1 MDNPRKAL
9 YSKPILVP
17 LATTLCFGKPT
28 QNATETAFCYT
39 SRNPSVHLPTNTQH
53 NCEAGG
59 KAWASAGVS

>member
-1 MDNPRKAL
+1 MDNPRKAP

-39 SRNPSVHLPTNTQH
+39 SHNPTVHLPTH
-53 NCEAGG
+53 VKDNCTAGG
-59 KAWASAGVS
+59 KTWASAGVS